1 MSPLSVKSSYQSIT
15 SKVLIPNLMVLQQK
29 KISTTVERRMAT
41 VLSLRCLRDIPQSL
55 EVRLIVFHM
64 MEFMTVI
71 RRNGMSIMMRKLA
84 MVMQSLQQLM
94 FCLMSVAQTSVTLI
108 IFTCQKN
115 LQDKQI
121 YRLNHISHIDK
132 VELYSYQS
140 M

>member
-84 MVMQSLQQLM
+84 MVM
-94 FCLMSVAQTSVTLI
+94 
-108 IFTCQKN
+108 
-115 LQDKQI
+115 
-121 YRLNHISHIDK
+121 
-132 VELYSYQS
+132 
-140 M
+140 